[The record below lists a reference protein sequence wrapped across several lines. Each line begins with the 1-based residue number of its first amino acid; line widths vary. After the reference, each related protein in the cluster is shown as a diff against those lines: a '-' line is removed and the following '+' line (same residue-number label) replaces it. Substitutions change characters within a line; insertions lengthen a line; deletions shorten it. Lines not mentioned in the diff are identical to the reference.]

1 MLPQND
7 VLTYRQKSAELYGI
21 IAGIQPI
28 YDILSKADL
37 KTRYRDHF
45 STELTGKFR

>member
-7 VLTYRQKSAELYGI
+7 VLTYRQKSAELNGI

-37 KTRYRDHF
+37 KTRLPRPFQHGAD
-45 STELTGKFR
+45 R